1 MLARRFTIVCL
12 LAALF
17 GMVFAGLAARDGHLP
32 KPGGRGANCGW
43 LTETPCKPNAARF

>member
-17 GMVFAGLAARDGHLP
+17 GHVLAIVVTKASHPVRSVGLACIEGGFACTAPDRD
-32 KPGGRGANCGW
+32 
-43 LTETPCKPNAARF
+43 

>member
-17 GMVFAGLAARDGHLP
+17 GLFLATLAADPGRSRRLHDGLP
-32 KPGGRGANCGW
+32 AITGKKFPADR
-43 LTETPCKPNAARF
+43 